1 MIKNDRQYRITK
13 TRAEE
18 FEKALLAASGP
29 AEPSSK
35 SLFRKLQKEAIG
47 SQLSDLKTELQ
58 EYELLKSGRIRTLEI
73 ESLSELPEVL
83 IRARIARGWT
93 QKKLAQKLG
102 LKEQQVQRYEADDYA
117 TASVERV
124 KSIAAVLGLE
134 LDKAVLKAAARTS
147 LDQVFGRLEDVGLHT
162 DFVESRLIPAYVRA
176 RLEHQGKKGST
187 PDVFVAEIATRISKI
202 FGWSVD
208 AILGKGTI
216 SVEKLATAGVRFKL
230 PKTADQRAVSAYTV
244 YAHYVALLAL
254 QCTPTLKYVEIPSEP
269 IALRREIVRS
279 EGSFDFESALR
290 FLWKHGIVVI
300 PLRDKG
306 MFHAAYWR
314 VDGRHVIVLKQ
325 RTNSMARWLID
336 LLHEVRHVLSKPEE
350 RNLSI
355 VDSDGVAR
363 PEDDYL
369 DEEEEAT
376 EFAGE
381 CALEGSAEKLVHAA
395 HVRSKQNLRNL
406 KSAITEIASEHH
418 ADLGLLA
425 NYMAYRLSL
434 QGINWWGAA
443 TNLQATEEFPGD
455 STRRLFLEHAD
466 LQALNEFDREV
477 LLQALKDD

>member
-1 MIKNDRQYRITK
+1 MIKNDRQYRITR

-18 FEKALLAASGP
+18 FEKALVAAS
-29 AEPSSK
+29 EPTGRSNK
-35 SLFRKLQKEAIG
+35 SLFRQLQKEAIE
-47 SQLSDLKTELQ
+47 SQLNDLRAELQ
-58 EYELLKSGRIRTLEI
+58 EYELLKSGKIRILEI
-73 ESLSELPEVL
+73 ESLSELPEAL

-93 QKKLAQKLG
+93 QKTLAQKLG

-117 TASVERV
+117 TASVDRV
-124 KSIAAVLGLE
+124 KSIATVLGLE

-147 LDQVFGRLEDVGLHT
+147 LDQVFGRLEDVGLHA

-176 RLEHQGKKGST
+176 KLEHLEKKGT
-187 PDVFVAEIATRISKI
+187 TADVLVAQIAGRISKI

-208 AILGKGTI
+208 AILGKGAI
-216 SVEKLATAGVRFKL
+216 GIDKLATAGVRFKL
-230 PKTADQRAVSAYTV
+230 PKTADERAVSAYTV

-254 QCTPTLKYVEIPSEP
+254 QCTPKLKYVQIPSDP
-269 IALRREIVRS
+269 IALRTEIVHS
-279 EGSFDFESALR
+279 EGSFDFESVLR
-290 FLWKHGIVVI
+290 FLWKRGIVI
-300 PLRDKG
+300 LPLRDRG

-314 VDGRHVIVLKQ
+314 ADGRHVIVLKQ

-336 LLHEVRHVLSKPEE
+336 LLHEVCHVLSKPEE
-350 RNLSI
+350 RNLSVI
-355 VDSDGVAR
+355 DAEGVAR

-406 KSAITEIASEHH
+406 KSAVTEIAGEQH
-418 ADLGLLA
+418 ADLGLFA

-443 TNLQATEEFPGD
+443 TNLQATDESPCA
-455 STRRLFLEHAD
+455 STRRVFLEHAD

>member
-1 MIKNDRQYRITK
+1 MIKNDRQYRITR

-18 FEKALLAASGP
+18 FERALLAASGP
-29 AEPSSK
+29 TEPSSK
-35 SLFRKLQKEAIG
+35 SLFRQIQKEAIE
-47 SQLSDLKTELQ
+47 SQLNDLKSELQ
-58 EYELLKSGRIRTLEI
+58 QYELLKNGKIRTLEI
-73 ESLSELPEVL
+73 ESLAELPEAL

-93 QKKLAQKLG
+93 QKKLAHELG

-162 DFVESRLIPAYVRA
+162 DFVESRLIPEYVRA
-176 RLEHQGKKGST
+176 KLEHLGKKGST
-187 PDVFVAEIATRISKI
+187 PDVLVAEIATRISKI

-208 AILGKGTI
+208 AILGKGMI
-216 SVEKLATAGVRFKL
+216 SVDQLATAEVRFKL
-230 PKTADQRAVSAYTV
+230 PKTADERAVSAYTV

-254 QCTPTLKYVEIPSEP
+254 QCTPKIKYVEIPSDP
-269 IALRREIVRS
+269 IALRKAIVGS
-279 EGSFDFESALR
+279 EGCFDFESVLR
-290 FLWKHGIVVI
+290 FLWRRGIVVI

-325 RTNSMARWLID
+325 RTNSLARWLID

-355 VDSDGVAR
+355 IDADGVAR
-363 PEDDYL
+363 PEADYL

-381 CALEGSAEKLVHAA
+381 CALEGSAEMLVHAA

-406 KSAITEIASEHH
+406 KSAVTEIARERH
-418 ADLGLLA
+418 ADLGLFA

-434 QGINWWGAA
+434 QGINWWGSA
-443 TNLQATEEFPGD
+443 TNLQTTEESPWD
-455 STRRLFLEHAD
+455 STRRVFLEHAD
-466 LQALNEFDREV
+466 LQTLNEFDREV
-477 LLQALKDD
+477 FLQALKED